1 MANAVSQD
9 IADLLA
15 ANGFGTKGTDI
26 FFGEWG
32 KDSTDI
38 QTLIIDTSGPDTV
51 DKDQYEQPAFQVLQ
65 RGGRQKSVTAV
76 FSKARAIDVFLK
88 EQPPLLTINSTD
100 YLGFDP
106 VSTPTGIGRDENDR
120 YVYTMNYVT
129 FRNPD

>member
-1 MANAVSQD
+1 MANAVSKD
-9 IADLLA
+9 IATLLA
-15 ANGFGTKGTDI
+15 ANGFGTLGIDI

-32 KDSTDI
+32 KDSTDEQI
-38 QTLIIDTSGPDTV
+38 LILDTGGIDTV

-65 RGGRQKSVTAV
+65 RGGKQKSVSVVYDA
-76 FSKARAIDVFLK
+76 ARLIDIFLK
-88 EQPPLLTINSTD
+88 EQLPLVTINGTD